1 MRFAL
6 FAALICAGLGTA
18 ALLPGRFSRAQTAP
32 VTPVAGYTADLPD
45 YGPAPELTN
54 TAWLNTDR
62 PLRLAD
68 LRGQVVL
75 LEMWTFGC
83 YNCVNTLPSVRAW
96 HDLYSSEGLVVIGN
110 HYPEFS
116 YEADFGNVRA
126 ALERLE
132 VTWAVGQDNAGA
144 VWSSYNN
151 RYWPTIYLI
160 DKRGHLRYKHIGE
173 GAYATTESNIVELLR
188 EDYTPEAQ
196 PTATVEPLRS
206 LRVTEVESVNV
217 RAGAGTDTA
226 IIGDI
231 QPGESFVVQGEQAG
245 WYAITYNGQ
254 PGYVFGELV
263 TLTP

>member
-1 MRFAL
+1 MRYIIFLL
-6 FAALICAGLGTA
+6 FMVGGAGIL
-18 ALLPGRFSRAQTAP
+18 ALLPAYPGKAQSGSA
-32 VTPVAGYTADLPD
+32 VNASDLPD
-45 YGPAPELTN
+45 YGLAPELTN
-54 TAWLNTDR
+54 SAWLNTER

-75 LEMWTFGC
+75 LEMWTYGC
-83 YNCVNTLPSVRAW
+83 YNCVNTLPSIRAW
-96 HDLYSSEGLVVIGN
+96 HDLYRDEGLVVIGN

-132 VTWAVGQDNAGA
+132 VTWPVAQDNDGA

-160 DKRGHLRYKHIGE
+160 DKHGHLRYRHIGE
-173 GAYATTESNIVELLR
+173 GAYATTEAHIQDLLR
-188 EDYTPEAQ
+188 EEYTPEAEA
-196 PTATVEPLRS
+196 TAEPLRS

-226 IIGDI
+226 ILGSIE
-231 QPGESFVVQGEQAG
+231 PGESFVIEGEQSG
-245 WYAITYNGQ
+245 WYAIRYNGQ
-254 PGYVFGELV
+254 PGYVFGDLV
-263 TLTP
+263 SVTG